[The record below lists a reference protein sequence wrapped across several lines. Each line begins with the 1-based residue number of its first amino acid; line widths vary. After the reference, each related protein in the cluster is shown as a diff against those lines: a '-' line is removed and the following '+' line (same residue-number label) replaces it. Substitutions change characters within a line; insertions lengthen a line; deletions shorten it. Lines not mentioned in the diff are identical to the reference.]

1 MPQKANSV
9 PYLGRTPACL
19 DSPFG
24 TLYRRMVKPFLPLVL
39 LASVVMC
46 GCSAGG
52 TGEAASESGNRG
64 LHVFVS
70 IPPQAYFVHRVAG
83 SLARV
88 SILVPDG
95 KSPHTYEPTPRQVI
109 DLSGADIYFS
119 IGVDFERAF
128 LPRIRDSLPGLTIS
142 DSRAGITLRSL
153 DEDDHDHDD
162 DHDDADGDPHVW
174 LGLDE
179 AERIATNMRDALIL
193 ADPAHSSAYTTGCRE
208 LVSDIQSMRAEL
220 LERLAGSTGQTLF
233 VYHPSF
239 GYFADEFGLVQ
250 EAVETGGNQPSPRQL
265 ERMID
270 EAKAKK
276 IAAVVVQP
284 QFSTAGADRIA
295 DAIGAKVVAVDPL
308 SDDWLATMRLL
319 ADAVDSSSS
328 SEKVYE

>member
-1 MPQKANSV
+1 
-9 PYLGRTPACL
+9 
-19 DSPFG
+19 
-24 TLYRRMVKPFLPLVL
+24 MVKAIRPLALFAAIV
-39 LASVVMC
+39 AS

-52 TGEAASESGNRG
+52 SGETESVVDSRG

-70 IPPQAYFVHRVAG
+70 IPPQAYFVNRIAG
-83 SLARV
+83 SLAAV
-88 SILVPDG
+88 SVLVPDG

-128 LPRIRDSLPGLTIS
+128 LPRIRDSLPDLTIS
-142 DSRAGITLRSL
+142 DSRAGIALRSV
-153 DEDDHDHDD
+153 DGDDHDGE
-162 DHDDADGDPHVW
+162 DHDDIDGDPHVW

-179 AERIATNMRDALIL
+179 VERIAVNIRDALIS
-193 ADPAHSSAYTTGCRE
+193 ADPANSDAYTKGCEALLRDVE
-208 LVSDIQSMRAEL
+208 SMRTEL
-220 LERLAGSTGQTLF
+220 LEKLAGSAGQLLF

-250 EAVETGGNQPSPRQL
+250 KAVETGGNQPSPRQL

-319 ADAVDSSSS
+319 ADAVGSP
-328 SEKVYE
+328 